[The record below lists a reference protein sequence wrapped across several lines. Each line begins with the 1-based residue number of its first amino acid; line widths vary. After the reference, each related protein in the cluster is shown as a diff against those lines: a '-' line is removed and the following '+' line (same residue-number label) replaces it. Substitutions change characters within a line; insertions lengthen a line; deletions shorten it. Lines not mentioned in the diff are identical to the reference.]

1 LLFQAPS
8 GGVTDAI
15 DQACRSNERLT
26 RNAAVI
32 KAVASHLISF
42 DECNPPAKC
51 RCTGGGYQPGCAGA
65 DHNYI
70 VWAETF
76 RFAHSEQFVT
86 TTSNA
91 PRNPNTFKRSW
102 RPVLFLKTSFDG
114 APLKALLTLAKARP

>member
-1 LLFQAPS
+1 MWRNLTPPRPHGFENILKFEPRLLLSQAPS

-15 DQACRSNERLT
+15 DQACRSYECLT

-51 RCTGGGYQPGCAGA
+51 RCTGGGYQPGSASA

-70 VWAETF
+70 IWGETF
-76 RFAHSEQFVT
+76 RFAHS
-86 TTSNA
+86 
-91 PRNPNTFKRSW
+91 
-102 RPVLFLKTSFDG
+102 
-114 APLKALLTLAKARP
+114 